1 MTINILMKSQNA
13 HKPLIDTNDAF
24 EGMYVTTCDSSS
36 QTVVSSS
43 SSPSIAYE
51 EAKSK
56 GCDEPV
62 LIYVPTKEEE
72 IFIF

>member
-1 MTINILMKSQNA
+1 MKNQNA
-13 HKPLIDTNDAF
+13 HKPLIEANDAF

-43 SSPSIAYE
+43 SSPVDAYNKAKE
-51 EAKSK
+51 E
-56 GCDEPV
+56 GCDDPV
-62 LIYVPTKEEE
+62 LIYIPTKEEK